1 MPPEGFDRWGVSV
14 APIVQDISEIA
25 PSAAAAHRYKWPA
38 VATYYLKP
46 ISRRQF
52 GASERGGFDTG
63 SDRPGRIVL
72 QTLLEAEN
80 PIMQFSLYLTRK
92 GIISAE
98 QFVAALEVQQKQ
110 LVRIG
115 QLAIEEGVLS
125 PRQVFHILRSQ
136 SNSPHERFGDVAVG
150 LDLMTHDQL
159 RQLLMLQL
167 DRQLPLVDILIHQ
180 NAISSLQA
188 TQELAAFRR
197 EMEGRDQVVKQP
209 IQVKPR
215 RSFAALLRAAS
226 PDAQYASGI

>member
-1 MPPEGFDRWGVSV
+1 
-14 APIVQDISEIA
+14 
-25 PSAAAAHRYKWPA
+25 
-38 VATYYLKP
+38 
-46 ISRRQF
+46 
-52 GASERGGFDTG
+52 
-63 SDRPGRIVL
+63 
-72 QTLLEAEN
+72 
-80 PIMQFSLYLTRK
+80 
-92 GIISAE
+92 
-98 QFVAALEVQQKQ
+98 
-110 LVRIG
+110 
-115 QLAIEEGVLS
+115 
-125 PRQVFHILRSQ
+125 
-136 SNSPHERFGDVAVG
+136 
-150 LDLMTHDQL
+150 MTHDQL